1 MPHYKDT
8 DNKLH
13 WLDDASFAHY
23 LPAGCVEITDAEAES
38 LCLVYVPTYADKRAA
53 EYPPITD
60 YLDGIVKGD
69 QEQIDTY
76 IAACNA
82 VKLKYPKTEGA

>member
-8 DNKLH
+8 ENKLH

-23 LPAGCVEITDAEAES
+23 LPNGCLEITDDEAEA
-38 LCLVYVPTYADKRAA
+38 LRPVYVPTYAEKRVA

-69 QEQIDTY
+69 EEQVAAY
-76 IAACNA
+76 IAACQA